1 MLKKVLIYASTVVA
15 LAVVVLSLVFI
26 KKGQFAAMGAA
37 VFVPPPETVTAATV
51 TEDAWENLLVANGS
65 IAPVQGVMIGAEVP
79 GKVVGIH
86 FESGA
91 SVAAGALLVELD
103 VSTETAQLRAAEALA
118 ELAKLNL
125 ARARELRAN
134 GTNSSADLDLAD
146 AQSKQAAAAADNIR
160 AGIAKK
166 SIRAPFAGR
175 LGIRLVQLGQ
185 ILKDGE
191 AIVSL
196 QTVDPIYSNFTLP
209 QQFLSSLAVGN
220 DVRLT
225 TDAAPGQ
232 TFAGKITAIAPEIDA
247 VTRNVRVQAT
257 FANADAKLRTGM
269 FGSVAV
275 LLPATGKS
283 LVIPSTAILSAP
295 YGDSVFVISEGK
307 NAKTGETEKTI
318 RQQFIRTGA
327 ARGDFVAVVSG
338 LKVGDQV
345 VTTGVFKLR
354 PGMAVKIDNA
364 LAPKAQLAPKP
375 DNS

>member
-209 QQFLSSLAVGN
+209 QQFLSSLAVGY

>member
-1 MLKKVLIYASTVVA
+1 MLKKVLVYVSTIVV
-15 LAVVVLSLVFI
+15 LAVVVLSLAGI

-37 VFVPPPETVTAATV
+37 VFVPPPETVTAATA
-51 TEDAWENLLVANGS
+51 TEAEWENRLVANGS
-65 IAPVQGVMIGAEVP
+65 VAPVQGVMIGAEVP
-79 GKVVGIH
+79 GKVVAIH

-125 ARARELRAN
+125 ARSRELREK
-134 GTNSSADLDLAD
+134 GTNSSSDLDSSD
-146 AQSKQAAAAADNIR
+146 AQAKQAAAAADNFR
-160 AGIAKK
+160 AVIAKK

-196 QTVDPIYSNFTLP
+196 QTVDPIYTNFTLP
-209 QQFLSSLAVGN
+209 QQYLSSLAVGH

-225 TDAAPGQ
+225 TDAAPGEK
-232 TFAGKITAIAPEIDA
+232 FLGKITAIAPEIDA

-275 LLPATGKS
+275 LLPTTAKS
-283 LVIPSTAILSAP
+283 LIIPSTAILAAP

-307 NAKTGETEKTI
+307 NEKTGETEKTI
-318 RQQFIRTGA
+318 HQQFIRTGA
-327 ARGDFVAVVSG
+327 ARGDFVTVVTG
-338 LKVGDQV
+338 LKAGDQV

-354 PGMAVKIDNA
+354 PGMVVKIDNT
-364 LAPKAQLAPKP
+364 LAPKAQLNPKP
-375 DNS
+375 DNT